1 MSGSG
6 SDSGGNSGPTT
17 PATDDPLGAVV
28 ESFLDRFRRGERPA
42 LTELVAR
49 HPDLAGRIRELIPAL
64 VELEQLGAASA
75 DLGESR
81 GTPSGT
87 AWAGVDSAALPDR
100 LGDYAILRPIGGGG
114 MGMVYE
120 AEHTSL
126 RNRVALKVMHPR
138 FRADPRY
145 LRRFHDE
152 ARLAAGLHHTN
163 IVSVFDYGE
172 QAGVCYYAMQ
182 FIQGQ
187 PLDRILADIARLRE
201 AERADGHGGSRTTPV
216 GPDEGPP
223 IDASAPVRG
232 LLTGVYAVAPGDIPT
247 TAVGV
252 AVDHPAPPDGPTDL
266 MDPAAAAPA
275 DPEAPAAGSSLGS
288 SSLSGSAAPR
298 YHREI
303 ARVAAQ
309 VADALDYAHHRG
321 VVHRDVKPSN
331 LLLDALGNVW
341 VTDFGLA
348 RLEEGEGITQSR
360 ELVGTLRY
368 MAPERLRGKS
378 DRRGDVYSL
387 GATLYELVTLQPPFD
402 ADDQVRL
409 MEQIREESPPP
420 PRQHDPSVPRDLETI
435 ILKALA
441 KDPRDRFATAG
452 ELADELRRFVEG
464 RPIRSRP
471 ISAAERFVRW
481 CRRDP
486 WLARATIAAAVLA
499 VALAVGSTWAALV
512 FRGQVRQ
519 IKDQRDQ
526 IGRAL
531 GKLTRADQ
539 ATRRNLFDALAAQ
552 ARSSRFS
559 RRPGQRFG
567 SLAALHR
574 AADLARELELPPE
587 EFDRLRDEA
596 IACLALPDVEAVGR
610 PLGEPAQV
618 WTIFDRGMTRYAQR
632 FRDGT
637 IVVRSAV
644 GDRELARFRA
654 HGDRDFWVFTFSPDG
669 RFLASSD
676 SPSQALRVWDIDRG
690 TLAVED
696 PGPVEQTVQFR
707 PDGRRIFVP
716 RQGRLHEYDL
726 ESRRLFRTWPGR
738 ASQIAAH
745 PDGKRIAAVDNTTR
759 PPTCQILGEGSDRP
773 IRSFSLRAPTYFL
786 TWSPDGRTLVTAG
799 DDYKLDVWDAV
810 AGIHRATLEG
820 HVNHGLLAAF
830 HPSGA
835 LLASDGWEK
844 RLRLW
849 DPILSRPVLSLPG
862 ASPVVFRPDGRIVV
876 DLDHRLTTYRVNAAL
891 EYRALAFASAEVPDY
906 ADPSVRHD
914 GRLLAVGTNRGAVI
928 WDLARGTE
936 LAFLAIGN
944 SWHVK
949 FDPAGDLVTSGDV
962 GVQRWAVR
970 INPDSGTCRIGPPRA
985 LPLPATHGGLDMD
998 RSGRIV
1004 AVANRRFAQVAVPG
1018 RSFPVG
1024 PLDDCRSVAVS
1035 PDGQWLATGSH
1046 VASRGAQVWRIADGR
1061 KVKELPIDG
1070 GTSVSFSPDGRWL
1083 AAGYPRLKLWEVGT
1097 WKENTRIGD
1106 AGRFFSPD
1114 GRIMAVVEP
1123 DQSLR
1128 LVEVETGHTLA
1139 RLEGP
1144 DGCTVKEMTFSPD
1157 GSRLAVTTDEPPSAR
1172 VWDLRAIRR
1181 KLAERG
1187 LDWQAPAYPSPD
1199 PADPTLPSL
1208 SPAEVDYGALAGHIE
1223 DFLAP
1228 RETLIRRYTDRLARD
1243 PRDFEAY
1250 HHRAHALAGLGRY
1263 REAVADLSRA
1273 IALRPGDGHLHAL
1286 RGAIHRQILRDH
1298 EAAVA
1303 DFEAALASP
1312 EDAGASRLSL
1322 AQACN
1327 DRAWELANAPA
1338 RSRDVERALWLVR
1351 RSLKL
1356 EPGENTT
1363 LNTLGVVLY
1372 RAGRYDEAIEALE
1385 RSLAAGR
1392 GQLDAFDLYFLA
1404 MAHHRLGHREPARAC
1419 FNQAIRWVERQ
1430 TNLDPGYSRELAGFR
1445 AEAESV
1451 LAGPPVPVQALPGE
1465 VFTRGR

>member
-1 MSGSG
+1 MSSGS
-6 SDSGGNSGPTT
+6 SPTM
-17 PATDDPLGAVV
+17 PAPDDPLGAVV

-42 LTELVAR
+42 LTDLVAR
-49 HPDLAGRIRELIPAL
+49 HPDLASRIRELIPAL
-64 VELEQLGAASA
+64 VELEQLGATSGDPGASRRTVLELT
-75 DLGESR
+75 D
-81 GTPSGT
+81 
-87 AWAGVDSAALPDR
+87 AAVSVPDR
-100 LGDYAILRPIGGGG
+100 LGDYVILRPIGGGG

-182 FIQGQ
+182 FIPGQ

-201 AERADGHGGSRTTPV
+201 AERAGGHGDSQTTPV

-223 IDASAPVRG
+223 IEASAPVRG

-252 AVDHPAPPDGPTDL
+252 DVDHPAPPDGPTEL
-266 MDPAAAAPA
+266 MEPAAGAPD
-275 DPEAPAAGSSLGS
+275 DPEPAAGSSLGS
-288 SSLSGSAAPR
+288 SSLGGSAAPR

-303 ARVAAQ
+303 ARVGAQ
-309 VADALDYAHHRG
+309 VADALEYAHRRG
-321 VVHRDVKPSN
+321 VVHRDIKPSN

-368 MAPERLRGKS
+368 MAPERLRGTS
-378 DRRGDVYSL
+378 DRRSDVYSL
-387 GATLYELVTLQPPFD
+387 GATLYELLTLRPPFEG
-402 ADDQVRL
+402 DDQIRL
-409 MEQIREESPPP
+409 IERIRDESPAP

-435 ILKALA
+435 VLKALA

-471 ISAAERFVRW
+471 ISVAERFLRW

-499 VALAVGSTWAALV
+499 VALVVGSTWAALV

-531 GKLTRADQ
+531 GELTRADH
-539 ATRRNLFDALAAQ
+539 ATQRNLFDALAAQ

-559 RRPGQRFG
+559 RRPGQRFD
-567 SLAALHR
+567 SLAALHC

-587 EFDRLRDEA
+587 KFDRLRNEA

-610 PLGEPAQV
+610 SVEEPALV
-618 WTIFDRGMTRYAQR
+618 VKTTFDPGMARYAQR

-644 GDRELARFRA
+644 DDRELARFRA
-654 HGDRDFWVFTFSPDG
+654 RGDRDFWVFTFSPDG

-676 SPSQALRVWDIDRG
+676 SPSHALKVWDIDRG

-696 PGPVEQTVQFR
+696 LGPVEQTVQFR
-707 PDGRRIFVP
+707 PDGRRILVP

-726 ESRRLFRTWPGR
+726 ESRRLFRTWPGPIG
-738 ASQIAAH
+738 QAAVH
-745 PDGKRIAAVDNTTR
+745 PDGKRIAAVDHTTL
-759 PPTCQILGEGSDRP
+759 PQTCRILLEGSDRP
-773 IRSFSLRAPTYFL
+773 IRSFSLRVPTYFL

-799 DDYKLDVWDAV
+799 EDYKLDVWDAV
-810 AGIHRATLEG
+810 DGIRRATLEG
-820 HVNHGLLAAF
+820 HINHGLLAAF

-835 LLASDGWEK
+835 LLASGGWEG

-849 DPILSRPVLSLPG
+849 DPILGRLLLSLPG
-862 ASPVVFRPDGRIVV
+862 ASPVCFSPDGRIVV

-906 ADPSVRHD
+906 QDPSVRHD

-949 FDPAGDLVTSGDV
+949 FDPAGDLVTCGDV

-970 INPDSGTCRIGPPRA
+970 INPDTGTYRIGPPRA

-1004 AVANRRFAQVAVPG
+1004 AVSNRRFAHVAVPG
-1018 RSFPVG
+1018 RSFSIG

-1046 VASRGAQVWRIADGR
+1046 VVSRGAQVWRIADGQ

-1070 GTSVSFSPDGRWL
+1070 GTTVSFSPDGQWL

-1097 WKENTRIGD
+1097 WKENTRIAD
-1106 AGRFFSPD
+1106 AGRCFSPD
-1114 GRIMAVVEP
+1114 GRVMVVVEP
-1123 DQSLR
+1123 DRTLR
-1128 LVEVETGHTLA
+1128 LVEVETGRTLA

-1144 DGCTVKEMTFSPD
+1144 DGCTVSGMTISPD
-1157 GSRLAVTTDEPPSAR
+1157 GSRLIVTTNDTPSAR
-1172 VWDLRAIRR
+1172 VWNLRAIRR
-1181 KLAERG
+1181 SLTELG
-1187 LDWQAPAYPSPD
+1187 LDWQAPGYPGSD
-1199 PADPTLPSL
+1199 PADPTLPPL
-1208 SPAEVDYGALAGHIE
+1208 SPAEVDYGPLAGHLE

-1228 RETLIRRYTDRLARD
+1228 RETLVRRYTDRLARD
-1243 PRDFEAY
+1243 PRDVEAY
-1250 HHRAHALAGLGRY
+1250 HHRAHALAGLRRY

-1273 IALRPGDGHLHAL
+1273 IALRPGDGHLHAF
-1286 RGAIHRQILRDH
+1286 RGAIHRQVLRDH
-1298 EAAVA
+1298 EAAVT

-1312 EDAGASRLSL
+1312 RDGGSARAWL

-1351 RSLKL
+1351 RSLEL
-1356 EPGENTT
+1356 EPADINT

-1372 RAGRYDEAIEALE
+1372 RAGRYAEAIDALE

-1392 GQLDAFDLYFLA
+1392 GQSDGFDLYFLA

-1419 FNQAIRWVERQ
+1419 FDQAVRWVARQ
-1430 TNLDPGYSRELAGFR
+1430 TNLDPGHGRELAGFR
-1445 AEAESV
+1445 AEAEGV
-1451 LAGPPVPVQALPGE
+1451 LAEPPVPTQALPGE